1 MLHVGGKSTRYTY
14 PHILIFNVATIGPL
28 IHFYSE
34 DIDLIFFYHITYI
47 KLCRI
52 SATLTVSN
60 HFTVDPEMIGTVH
73 SLEPKAVQNIVPP
86 MIRNRELG
94 FV

>member
-1 MLHVGGKSTRYTY
+1 MLHVGANCTRCTY
-14 PHILIFNVATIGPL
+14 PHILIFDVATIGPL
-28 IHFYSE
+28 IHFHSE
-34 DIDLIFFYHITYI
+34 DIDLTLSYHITYI
-47 KLCRI
+47 KLCRV
-52 SATLTVSN
+52 SATLTISN

-86 MIRNRELG
+86 MVRNKELG

>member
-1 MLHVGGKSTRYTY
+1 MHAGGQSTRYTY
-14 PHILIFNVATIGPL
+14 PHILIFNIATIGPL

-34 DIDLIFFYHITYI
+34 DIDLIFLYHITYI

-60 HFTVDPEMIGTVH
+60 HSTVDPEMIGTVH
-73 SLEPKAVQNIVPP
+73 SLEPKAVQNIVLP
-86 MIRNRELG
+86 MIRNRKLG

>member
-1 MLHVGGKSTRYTY
+1 MLHEGGKSTVYTY
-14 PHILIFNVATIGPL
+14 PHILIFNIATIGPP
-28 IHFYSE
+28 IHLYSE
-34 DIDLIFFYHITYI
+34 DIDLVLSYHITYI